1 MLKWSTI
8 KSLQPPILVVSWV
21 FSHRHEFLKC
31 LQKKKNQTIKP
42 SLNVIG
48 KGLFF
53 RISERVT
60 VRGSLTTDS
69 VLSILFSSG
78 TAQATHTSAPP
89 FRLVVEAGWRGGQ
102 RPFSLIMENQ
112 LEMVM
117 YNPGLGEMRVKTR
130 VLSRLLENQT
140 CSFLLE
146 ILAEKVISK
155 SKLPRTTVD
164 MKLLQIQ
171 SHSKDRLTPIQ
182 THLRLAVLCSLQ
194 FLPQHFPTCV

>member
-1 MLKWSTI
+1 M
-8 KSLQPPILVVSWV
+8 SWV
-21 FSHRHEFLKC
+21 FFTHEFLKC
-31 LQKKKNQTIKP
+31 LKKKNQTIKP
-42 SLNVIG
+42 SLNVKG
-48 KGLFF
+48 KSVFS
-53 RISERVT
+53 RISELANST
-60 VRGSLTTDS
+60 WSLTPDS
-69 VLSILFSSG
+69 VLLTLFCSG
-78 TAQATHTSAPP
+78 TARATRTSAPP
-89 FRLVVEAGWRGGQ
+89 FHLVVEEGWRGGQ
-102 RPFSLIMENQ
+102 RPFSLITENQ
-112 LEMVM
+112 SEMVM

-130 VLSRLLENQT
+130 ILLKLLENQT

-194 FLPQHFPTCV
+194 FLSQYYPTCV